1 MTLISLSGCAFNART
16 SPVVNSVCARYSPI
30 ILSDASFAGL
40 SRAEKL
46 AVVNHNDKY
55 LADCRR

>member
-1 MTLISLSGCAFNART
+1 MMLISLSGCAFSART
-16 SPVVNSVCARYSPI
+16 SPVVNSVCSRYDTI
-30 ILSDASFAGL
+30 IIAEAAFAGL

-55 LADCRR
+55 LADCPR